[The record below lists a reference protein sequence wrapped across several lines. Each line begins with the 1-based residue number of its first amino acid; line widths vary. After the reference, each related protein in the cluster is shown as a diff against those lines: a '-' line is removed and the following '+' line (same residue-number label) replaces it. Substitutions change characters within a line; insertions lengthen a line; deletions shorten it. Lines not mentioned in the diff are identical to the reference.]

1 MSKGENYYKFG
12 IELFE
17 DGHYETAIKYLIQAY
32 NLGYEREQ
40 ILTNIYDCFI
50 LPNQEEFRNSF
61 IQDREGITQ
70 VCFEACAIDFI
81 PVSEKNFYLFDK
93 EEGVFKGNF
102 ELEDAPVQGEEEE
115 FGSIL
120 FADIWDIREMI
131 PELKKKKWDAVYI
144 VLNEVE
150 RKFASFLK
158 IPHFRERYLAN
169 AVVFQNTELWY
180 DVFEQYEE
188 FYLPKNITAAE
199 VEPYLGLFHKLHKK
213 RLDSRKERKN
223 VFLSVCIPS
232 YNRGSVALKNVQNL
246 LQCVYDSEIEII
258 VSNNGSE
265 ENTEGYQEIKAIQ
278 DSRLVYHEFET
289 NQGFASNIMKVLE
302 LTKGKYAVL
311 ISDEDL
317 MLLEHLGEYLT
328 CLKANP
334 KCGIFWEAGIGIE
347 FSSWRVVE
355 DTVYHAGRE
364 VMEMVMF
371 RTYVTGITFQMKI
384 LKECHAMEKIESMR
398 GNAFL
403 EYYPHIPLMMTVGMY
418 AELYWM
424 KLPLWDATSSEYV
437 DNTVCRYMLP
447 EIRIAQQNGAVDFC
461 YKGIGLSKYEIVR
474 IFIIRSVKTYALL
487 EIAYQI
493 DRFRELY
500 SWEELCFFVYK
511 EHERYLKEFPVE
523 LDWEDEVGIKND
535 LQKMFFKYLKSE
547 RIIRIYSQG
556 VQKQKKLIYQQI
568 EKEFEQGKEI
578 EEVEMMIREKYLKKE
593 EKGIQEKSDIT
604 DTFVVENGT

>member
-1 MSKGENYYKFG
+1 
-12 IELFE
+12 
-17 DGHYETAIKYLIQAY
+17 
-32 NLGYEREQ
+32 
-40 ILTNIYDCFI
+40 
-50 LPNQEEFRNSF
+50 
-61 IQDREGITQ
+61 
-70 VCFEACAIDFI
+70 
-81 PVSEKNFYLFDK
+81 
-93 EEGVFKGNF
+93 
-102 ELEDAPVQGEEEE
+102 
-115 FGSIL
+115 
-120 FADIWDIREMI
+120 
-131 PELKKKKWDAVYI
+131 
-144 VLNEVE
+144 
-150 RKFASFLK
+150 
-158 IPHFRERYLAN
+158 
-169 AVVFQNTELWY
+169 
-180 DVFEQYEE
+180 
-188 FYLPKNITAAE
+188 
-199 VEPYLGLFHKLHKK
+199 
-213 RLDSRKERKN
+213 
-223 VFLSVCIPS
+223 
-232 YNRGSVALKNVQNL
+232 
-246 LQCVYDSEIEII
+246 
-258 VSNNGSE
+258 
-265 ENTEGYQEIKAIQ
+265 
-278 DSRLVYHEFET
+278 
-289 NQGFASNIMKVLE
+289 
-302 LTKGKYAVL
+302 
-311 ISDEDL
+311 
-317 MLLEHLGEYLT
+317 
-328 CLKANP
+328 
-334 KCGIFWEAGIGIE
+334 
-347 FSSWRVVE
+347 
-355 DTVYHAGRE
+355 
-364 VMEMVMF
+364 
-371 RTYVTGITFQMKI
+371 
-384 LKECHAMEKIESMR
+384 MEKIESMR